1 MLQVVEFYY
10 RIMKNADK
18 ALDVEE
24 NLRNNQRRKTEI

>member
-10 RIMKNADK
+10 RIMKNADE

-24 NLRNNQRRKTEI
+24 NLKNDKRRKTEI